1 MTHRTP
7 LLGALLIVGLALQV
21 LLIATAAAF
30 TDLEVTYIE
39 RNPKYKSYQGRVLY
53 SGKTFTDDYTPYWAT
68 YAYAISGQTPATKR
82 WPDNGETVTF
92 TAHIYNRGD
101 TDVPS
106 FTYEWRLDDAL
117 IGSGTYSTATPAG
130 GFVTLS
136 KTWSWAFALHR
147 IRFEITG
154 PGDDKASNDF
164 IEDFTNALTMLT
176 FVDCGFADEFEASTP
191 SWPLAQT
198 DSIMEWL
205 QRHRQRLNDMFEAA
219 GSQCRVRYDRLEYTT
234 DGAGTPSYD
243 TTDYD
248 SLWPTRLY
256 QGQGDPR
263 SPGYYSAE
271 DDIDY
276 GYLHETGHQLG
287 IIDLYRLDVSP
298 EQNLVNGQGY
308 SAMPGLMHGCSNFI
322 SEHTALA
329 MDQWHGKR
337 RGYFGQYLF
346 WLPATNKLKLLDA
359 NGLPLDGATVTV
371 YQKLEISGVGER
383 IPNIPK
389 FTGTTDANGIFVFP
403 NVSLGEKSLFW
414 ADTGDVLNDNPFGYI
429 WCVGPN
435 GVFLIKVQKG
445 GAVDYVWV
453 DITDFNI
460 AYWHGNTTEATYV
473 RDTAL
478 GGGGQYAPPAELTEL
493 NAANWAAWAQGGW
506 AETSD
511 DTTKIKAGT
520 ASIKFDTNGAFDTYM
535 KYPAGLVAHWDLR
548 SVTSL
553 NVWFYA
559 VNTNPPGF
567 QNYSPTIRLGNF
579 SGDYIQLQ
587 PSYDILNDCRNMWR
601 FYSIPLAGNSTWTRT
616 DHGTPNLKD
625 INYIEIHM
633 DTWDAGFQ
641 VWADGMLFSPQPV
654 PVDEDADGL
663 PDYWELDYFEDFDEV
678 GSGNPDNDGLTNAE
692 EYANRTDP
700 TKADTDNDGLQDD
713 EELALG
719 FDPTD
724 PRSGFRLLSVEW
736 SQVVPSWIE
745 ITWTAHEMAPIT
757 IGWTGDTPS
766 GSQTWN
772 LVDGDALSDI
782 VYNGDG
788 TWTWTDK
795 GTDPDM
801 GGLPPGSLTA
811 RLYRL
816 SQE

>member
-1 MTHRTP
+1 MGLRP
-7 LLGALLIVGLALQV
+7 LCVLGAACAALACLAV
-21 LLIATAAAF
+21 VFADSALAF

-53 SGKTFTDDYTPYWAT
+53 AGKTFTDDFTPYYAT
-68 YAYAISGQTPATKR
+68 YAYGLSGQTSGTKR
-82 WPDNGETVTF
+82 LPNNGETVTF

-101 TDVPS
+101 TTVPS

-117 IGSGTYSTATPAG
+117 IGSGTYSTATAPG
-130 GFVTLS
+130 GFVTLDQ
-136 KTWSWAFALHR
+136 TWTWHFDLHR
-147 IRFEITG
+147 VKFTITG
-154 PGDDKASNDF
+154 PGDDKASNDE

-176 FVDCGFADEFEASTP
+176 FVDYGYADEFEASTP
-191 SWPLAQT
+191 SWPLAKT

-205 QRHRQRLNDMFEAA
+205 QMHRKRLNEMLEAA
-219 GSQCRVRYDRLEYTT
+219 GSQCRVRYDRLEYTV
-234 DGAGTPSYD
+234 DGSPTPSYD
-243 TTDYD
+243 STDYD

-287 IIDLYRLDVSP
+287 LIDIYRFDVSP

-322 SEHTALA
+322 SEHSALGLN
-329 MDQWHGKR
+329 QWYGKR
-337 RGYFGQYLF
+337 RGYFGQYMF
-346 WLPATNKLKLLDA
+346 HLPTTNKLKLLDA

-371 YQKLEISGVGER
+371 YQKLEISGVGEQ

-403 NVSLGEKSLFW
+403 NVSLGDKDLFW
-414 ADTGDVLNDNPFGYI
+414 ADTGDVLEDNPFGYI

-435 GVFLIKVQKG
+435 GVFLIKVEKR
-445 GAVDYVWV
+445 GATDYVWM

-478 GGGGQYAPPAELTEL
+478 GGGGQYAPPSELTEL
-493 NAANWAAWAQGGW
+493 NAANWDAWAQGAT

-511 DTTKIKAGT
+511 DTSRKRVGA
-520 ASIKFDTNGAFDTYM
+520 ASIKFDTTGGFDTYL
-535 KYPAGLVAHWDLR
+535 KYPAGLVGHWDLR
-548 SVTSL
+548 SVTTL

-559 VNTNPPGF
+559 VNPNLGF
-567 QNYSPTIRLGNF
+567 QNGSPWIRLGNF
-579 SGDYIQLQ
+579 TGDYVELHATTE
-587 PSYDILNDCRNMWR
+587 ILNDCRNVWR
-601 FYSIPLAGNSTWTRT
+601 SYSIPLAGNSTWERT
-616 DHGTPNLKD
+616 EHGTPDLKN
-625 INYIEIHM
+625 INTIEIHA

-641 VWADGMLFSPQPV
+641 LWVDGLSFSPQPV
-654 PVDEDADGL
+654 PVDDDGDGL
-663 PDYWELDYFEDFDEV
+663 PDYWELDYFENLGQV
-678 GSGNPDNDGLTNAE
+678 GTGNPDGDGLTNAE
-692 EYANRTDP
+692 EYAHGTDP
-700 TKADTDNDGLQDD
+700 TKADTDNDGLKDD
-713 EELALG
+713 EEIALG

-724 PRSGFRLLSVEW
+724 PRSGFKLLTVAR
-736 SQVVPSWIE
+736 SQANPAWIE
-745 ITWTAHEMAPIT
+745 VTWLAHELAPI
-757 IGWTGDTPS
+757 IIDWTGDSPDTGP
-766 GSQTWN
+766 TWDT
-772 LVDGDALSDI
+772 VDGPALADI

-801 GGLPPGSLTA
+801 GGLPPGSLA
-811 RLYRL
+811 IRLYRL
-816 SQE
+816 GQE